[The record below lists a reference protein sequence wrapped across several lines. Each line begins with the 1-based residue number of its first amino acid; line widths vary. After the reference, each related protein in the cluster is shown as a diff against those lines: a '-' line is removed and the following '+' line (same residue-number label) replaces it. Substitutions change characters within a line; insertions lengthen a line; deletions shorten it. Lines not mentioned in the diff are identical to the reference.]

1 MKALICRALLA
12 AAATAAAT
20 TGPASGGEAAGALA
34 VLQAQVAAWNRGDLA
49 AFCEVYVD
57 DATFLS
63 PSGITR
69 GRQAVRDRYRKRYP
83 DKAAMGT
90 LALDPIETRPAS
102 SHDGGPVLAVTIAA
116 RWKLSYPDKPVASG
130 LTLLVL
136 HRVGARWQIVQDASF

>member
-1 MKALICRALLA
+1 MKTLMLGAFLA
-12 AAATAAAT
+12 FFAPTRPTSA
-20 TGPASGGEAAGALA
+20 GEAQDPVA
-34 VLQAQVAAWNRGDLA
+34 VLQTQVAAWNRGDLA
-49 AFCEVYVD
+49 GFCEVYQD
-57 DATFLS
+57 DTTFLS

-69 GRQAVRDRYRKRYP
+69 GRQAVLDRYRKRYP

-102 SHDGGPVLAVTIAA
+102 SSGSGPVQAVSIAA
-116 RWKLSYPDKPVASG
+116 RWTLSYPDQPPASG